1 MINVIK
7 DRFYRLE
14 VKERQQILFIIIFA
28 VVGSYG
34 LTASML
40 WEQMFQAEKMA
51 NRKANRIETR
61 LDGFKTPEIDASLTQ
76 ERFDNKQQELMALE
90 KQLINFSAKLLPL
103 DDPQPQEKIK
113 LALARIAANN
123 GIAITALTASNA
135 DIKAMP
141 EKLTGAALRDI
152 LQNRP
157 LFQVSSQGS
166 YQAFL
171 NFSQQLKQLPFYS
184 VMRSLTIEQLPL
196 DSEAFSAT
204 NGLLSIT
211 FELQM

>member
-1 MINVIK
+1 MINAIK

-14 VKERQQILFIIIFA
+14 VKERQQILFVVIFA

-51 NRKANRIETR
+51 NRKANRIEAR
-61 LDGFKTPEIDASLTQ
+61 LGGFKTPEIDASLTQ

-113 LALARIAANN
+113 LALARMAANN

-157 LFQVSSQGS
+157 LFQVSSHGS

-184 VMRSLTIEQLPL
+184 VMHNLSIEPVLAKADPTAAANGQL
-196 DSEAFSAT
+196 A
-204 NGLLSIT
+204 IT